1 PLKFNRRV
9 SDGFRGGLLWFL
21 SWFRQ
26 ERAERVSGGAGNGC
40 YGKSVS
46 AADIKKPPGWRL
58 AVIFV
63 AFLHLSVFL

>member
-1 PLKFNRRV
+1 MPLKFNRRV

-40 YGKSVS
+40 YGK
-46 AADIKKPPGWRL
+46 
-58 AVIFV
+58 
-63 AFLHLSVFL
+63 FLGA

>member
-1 PLKFNRRV
+1 MPLKFNRRV

-40 YGKSVS
+40 YGKFWGLI
-46 AADIKKPPGWRL
+46 IKYRTSSYVL
-58 AVIFV
+58 C
-63 AFLHLSVFL
+63 FLDNPESF

>member
-1 PLKFNRRV
+1 MPLKFNRRV

-40 YGKSVS
+40 YGKFWGL
-46 AADIKKPPGWRL
+46 DYKIPH
-58 AVIFV
+58 
-63 AFLHLSVFL
+63 FLLCLVLLDNPESF